1 MILTDEYQTAVT
13 TYLDRKFSENL
24 IDYGSL
30 CSDSEFIGIMIETVE
45 QCFGRILNEKKK
57 SERKRKGLISDL
69 ECRKLTQE
77 IIDKYK
83 SSDNLLIHMQ
93 DDVEGIAYFKKRTL
107 VGYVGYSGEWIKGIW
122 VHPKYRELHL
132 GSRLLKY
139 AVRHGAVKSSV
150 NKSNKVSL
158 MFHEKNGFKKYRSD
172 KNMVYL
178 KIEK

>member
-1 MILTDEYQTAVT
+1 MY
-13 TYLDRKFSENL
+13 YLDSYEISINRQLEKVLDESFAL
-24 IDYGSL
+24 D
-30 CSDSEFIGIMIETVE
+30 CSDDDFSSMLAETVE
-45 QCFGRILNEKKK
+45 SFLVGLMIEKKSRK
-57 SERKRKGLISDL
+57 KRKSAVSGL
-69 ECRKLTQE
+69 ERRKLTQE

-93 DDVEGIAYFKKRTL
+93 DDVDGIAYFKKRTL

-139 AVRHGAVKSSV
+139 AVKHGAVKSSV
-150 NKSNKVSL
+150 NKSNEVSL
-158 MFHEKNGFKKYRSD
+158 LFHEKNGFKKYRSD

-178 KIEK
+178 KFVK

>member
-1 MILTDEYQTAVT
+1 MVLTDEYKTAVT

-24 IDYGSL
+24 IDYGSS
-30 CSDSEFIGIMIETVE
+30 CSDSEFVGIMIETVE
-45 QCFGRILNEKKK
+45 QCFDGILNEKKK
-57 SERKRKGLISDL
+57 SERKRNGLISGL
-69 ECRKLTQE
+69 ERRKLTQE

-139 AVRHGAVKSSV
+139 AVRHGAIKSSI
-150 NKSNKVSL
+150 NKSNEVSIQ
-158 MFHEKNGFKKYRSD
+158 FHKKNGFEKYRSD
-172 KNMVYL
+172 KNMIYM
-178 KIEK
+178 KKEK

>member
-1 MILTDEYQTAVT
+1 MHYLDSYEISINRQLENVLDESFILDCTDE
-13 TYLDRKFSENL
+13 DFSSML
-24 IDYGSL
+24 A
-30 CSDSEFIGIMIETVE
+30 ETVE
-45 QCFGRILNEKKK
+45 SFLVGLLIEKKSRK
-57 SERKRKGLISDL
+57 KRKSAVSGL
-69 ECRKLTQE
+69 ERRKLNQE

-93 DDVEGIAYFKKRTL
+93 DDVEGIAYFKKRTMI
-107 VGYVGYSGEWIKGIW
+107 GYVGYSGGWIKGIW

-139 AVRHGAVKSSV
+139 AVKHGAIKSSV
-150 NKSNKVSL
+150 NKSNEVSL
-158 MFHEKNGFKKYRSD
+158 LFHKKNGFKKYRSD